1 VSKKLF
7 SKLLE
12 FADPVLQWIEF
23 ASRAIEI
30 LAVIIIVVTVFYATA
45 RFIYQVA
52 FKIETPGYRYSG
64 YKRYLG
70 RTLLLGLEIL
80 VAADII
86 RTVALESSLTSVVV
100 LGLLVLVRTFLSW
113 SLVVELEGRWPWQPK
128 SIAE

>member
-1 VSKKLF
+1 MLF

-23 ASRAIEI
+23 ASRAIEV

-45 RFIYQVA
+45 RFIYQVT

-86 RTVALESSLTSVVV
+86 RTVALESTLSSVVV

-128 SIAE
+128 PSTK

>member
-1 VSKKLF
+1 MFF
-7 SKLLE
+7 SLHPE
-12 FADPVLQWIEF
+12 FADPVLQWIEL

-30 LAVIIIVVTVFYATA
+30 LAVIIIVVAVFHSTA
-45 RFIYQVA
+45 RFIYQLYS
-52 FKIETPGYRYSG
+52 KTETREYRYSE

-86 RTVALESSLTSVVV
+86 RTVALESTLTSVVV

-128 SIAE
+128 PSTK